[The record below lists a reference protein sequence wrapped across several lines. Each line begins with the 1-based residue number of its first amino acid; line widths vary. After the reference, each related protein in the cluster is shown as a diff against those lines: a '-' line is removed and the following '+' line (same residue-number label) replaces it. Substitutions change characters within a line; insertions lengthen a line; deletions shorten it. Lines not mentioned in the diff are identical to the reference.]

1 MSSPDPLLQVVYLA
15 RQDFNRYRANHMLP
29 SNGAFIESVHVPVSM
44 DAAALSS
51 WAEMRLAHHEA
62 YRSSYW
68 NAAQRTCHIQ
78 SMYVEWVC
86 EGTHLTRLVAQD
98 SVFTD
103 NAIRMKP
110 VEDVALARQ
119 LDPTKFA
126 LLPAN
131 ALEAILRHSDDVEE
145 LRAASETMHAQL
157 VLQAIRKLFVVVDWS
172 T

>member
-15 RQDFNRYRANHMLP
+15 RQDFDRYRANHMLP
-29 SNGAFIESVHVPVSM
+29 SNGAFIESVRVPVSM

-78 SMYVEWVC
+78 SMYVE
-86 EGTHLTRLVAQD
+86 GTHLTRLVAQD

-110 VEDVALARQ
+110 E

-145 LRAASETMHAQL
+145 LRATSET